1 MYTDRAN
8 ERLAD
13 SADRFTGLISQVTG
27 KESDVAASLFNNMTN
42 NAEET
47 SRMMFKE
54 SGLNKRFMAE
64 QSGANA
70 RASMQVN
77 APGATERLVDR
88 MARDPKFAASYRDF
102 ASIGP
107 EAKGIAGIAAK
118 MVGNPAAMMMLKQ
131 QDPVL
136 HDQVAAYIKQMALTP
151 QAGAGS
157 RD

>member
-1 MYTDRAN
+1 MIQ
-8 ERLAD
+8 E
-13 SADRFTGLISQVTG
+13 G
-27 KESDVAASLFNNMTN
+27 
-42 NAEET
+42 
-47 SRMMFKE
+47 
-54 SGLNKRFMAE
+54 
-64 QSGANA
+64 GANA
-70 RASMQVN
+70 RTN
-77 APGATERLVDR
+77 AQINAKGQTERLVDR
-88 MARDPKFAASYRDF
+88 MSTDSKFAASYRDF

-131 QDPVL
+131 SDPVL